1 MASQPLNV
9 VLFVGSCR
17 TERMAERLKRHVTA
31 LLQKRG
37 HQVSVVDPEDEP
49 NLLAV
54 RKPLHFHGP
63 DEVPPAWL
71 SRLHDKVKRAD
82 GYLVLCPEY
91 NRCIAPALS
100 SAMDQFP
107 PDSYRHKPCAII
119 AYSIGNGAGLA
130 AAMQLRSF
138 LGELGMVTVPFIS
151 LNAKVE
157 TLVAEDGSASD
168 DGFSQ
173 RIAKLLAELEWYGVA
188 LRNQAAACGLPG
200 E

>member
-1 MASQPLNV
+1 MASQPLKL

-17 TERMAERLKRHVTA
+17 TERIAERLKRYVTA
-31 LLQKRG
+31 QLQKRG
-37 HQVSVVDPEDEP
+37 HQVSVIDPEEEP

-63 DEVPPAWL
+63 DEAPPAWL
-71 SRLHDKVKRAD
+71 SRLHDKVKEAH

-91 NRCIAPALS
+91 NRCIAPALG
-100 SAMDQFP
+100 SAMDHFP
-107 PDSYRHKPCAII
+107 PDSYRHKPCAIV
-119 AYSIGNGAGLA
+119 AYSIGTGAGLA

-151 LNAKVE
+151 LNPKVQA
-157 TLVAEDGSASD
+157 LVAEDGTASD

-173 RIAKLLAELEWYGVA
+173 RMAKLLAELEWYGLA
-188 LRNQAAACGLPG
+188 LRNHMEACGPPG